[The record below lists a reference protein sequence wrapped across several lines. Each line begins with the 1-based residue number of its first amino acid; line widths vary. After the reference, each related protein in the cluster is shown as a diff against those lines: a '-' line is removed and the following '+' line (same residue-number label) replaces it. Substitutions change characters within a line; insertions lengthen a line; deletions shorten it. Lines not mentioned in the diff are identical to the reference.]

1 MTIEIDNQIAHFD
14 CLPERAGKME
24 LGTTRCISQRKFPR
38 KPHSESFIDQACS
51 AKMAR
56 HWPHSFS
63 CDFMDRDEV
72 SVHKLAK
79 KRTRPISSH
88 LYRTSLVNEGFSIW
102 LSGKFLLRDTT
113 GSPERGR

>member
-38 KPHSESFIDQACS
+38 KPHSESFIDRACS

-56 HWPHSFS
+56 HWPRSFS

-72 SVHKLAK
+72 EVHKHAK
-79 KRTRPISSH
+79 RELVQYPAIVTSH
-88 LYRTSLVNEGFSIW
+88 LVNNSYILLV
-102 LSGKFLLRDTT
+102 
-113 GSPERGR
+113 